1 MSEGVEILISA
12 DDQASK
18 VLGNVAKNVD
28 AKVKQIKEVGRG
40 AKASTEFVGTLANSL
55 GGSQF
60 ASYAAGIA
68 QLSERIGN
76 FSEVSKAGSAG
87 ALAFKAGLLG
97 VAAVAGFK
105 IGSMIGDWAFETE
118 KWRKQ
123 LSEANELLKI
133 AGEEISRTDS
143 IKLSF
148 RTEKAEL
155 LGEVESRKLLNQLT
169 EEAFAIETQI
179 KATKAAQLKD
189 NEGLIGY
196 ARYLAG
202 NSEIIKEANKEEI
215 AISQNKLEL
224 INKEK
229 DAIAAKLSPYKLEI
243 EALKEANALK
253 KQNDLY
259 IKSLSDEVELLKQ
272 SKDTRAGIEALQKSG
287 GDAQAA
293 AKIETLLKEKDALLA
308 VAEQEKK
315 NQADAEKAMDKQI
328 ADAEKIANIRKDE
341 LTKLEE
347 QRILLTQGKEAAA
360 AFALEQNGLDKATAA
375 KIAAEQ
381 TKLDTLGEKQKEQAP
396 QSAVQGR
403 LLTRGPGDD
412 IAKQQLTVQQNMLA
426 ALGVIK
432 QKLPLS
438 TSTSIKYEVV
448 GR

>member
-1 MSEGVEILISA
+1 VEKERASIL
-12 DDQASK
+12 DKLRLDREELKVLQDQA
-18 VLGNVAKNVD
+18 
-28 AKVKQIKEVGRG
+28 
-40 AKASTEFVGTLANSL
+40 
-55 GGSQF
+55 
-60 ASYAAGIA
+60 
-68 QLSERIGN
+68 
-76 FSEVSKAGSAG
+76 
-87 ALAFKAGLLG
+87 
-97 VAAVAGFK
+97 
-105 IGSMIGDWAFETE
+105 
-118 KWRKQ
+118 
-123 LSEANELLKI
+123 
-133 AGEEISRTDS
+133 
-143 IKLSF
+143 
-148 RTEKAEL
+148 
-155 LGEVESRKLLNQLT
+155 
-169 EEAFAIETQI
+169 
-179 KATKAAQLKD
+179 
-189 NEGLIGY
+189 
-196 ARYLAG
+196 
-202 NSEIIKEANKEEI
+202 
-215 AISQNKLEL
+215 
-224 INKEK
+224 
-229 DAIAAKLSPYKLEI
+229 
-243 EALKEANALK
+243 ALK
-253 KQNDLY
+253 KQNDSY

-272 SKDTRAGIEALQKSG
+272 SKDQRAGIEALQKSG

-293 AKIETLLKEKDALLA
+293 AKIETLLKEKDALIA

-360 AFALEQNGLDKATAA
+360 AFALEQKGLDKATAA

>member
-1 MSEGVEILISA
+1 VSEGVEILISA

-76 FSEVSKAGSAG
+76 FSEVSKAGAAG

-360 AFALEQNGLDKATAA
+360 AFALEQKGLDKATAA

>member
-1 MSEGVEILISA
+1 VSEGVEILISA

-76 FSEVSKAGSAG
+76 FSEVSKAGAAG

-253 KQNDLY
+253 KQNDVY

-360 AFALEQNGLDKATAA
+360 AFALEQKGLDKATAA

>member
-1 MSEGVEILISA
+1 VSEGVEILISA

>member
-76 FSEVSKAGSAG
+76 FSEVSKAGAAG

-253 KQNDLY
+253 KQNDVY

-360 AFALEQNGLDKATAA
+360 AFALEQKGLDKATAA